1 MCCIFVLRMKLG
13 QLSNES
19 TEDDTFEYNNL
30 DPEEAQAFWLA
41 EWYKQKQLEFE
52 LNSKMIAKDTTYIKK
67 LADLFK
73 ESYEVRKLSFTKTL
87 RVFLRIVFRTKNIC
101 GWTGTII
108 PLLP

>member
-1 MCCIFVLRMKLG
+1 MKLG

-19 TEDDTFEYNNL
+19 TEEDTFEYNNL

-52 LNSKMIAKDTTYIKK
+52 NNSKMIAKDTAYIKK

-73 ESYEVRKLSFTKTL
+73 ESYEVGTL
-87 RVFLRIVFRTKNIC
+87 CPLNVLYLEHFL
-101 GWTGTII
+101 
-108 PLLP
+108 